1 MCIKIINMIENK
13 LLKLLI
19 IYTLSYFTVTTIFV
33 YLLNLPQLVTNDKK
47 GLIKYYYVKN
57 FVNVIVFDY
66 FLIMFY
72 LLFNNWLISTFN
84 VKSLFGKIII
94 NIIGTILIS
103 GSFMIYFLN
112 KPYNKNS
119 FFSKWFYSV
128 KWKAVVYDILLILL
142 CFILIKMIYYKI
154 ND

>member
-1 MCIKIINMIENK
+1 MIENK
-13 LLKLLI
+13 LLKLLAV
-19 IYTLSYFTVTTIFV
+19 YTLSYFTITTIFV
-33 YLLNLPQLVTNDKK
+33 YLLNLPQIITNDKK
-47 GLIKYYYVKN
+47 GLIKDYYIKN

-66 FLIMFY
+66 FLISIY
-72 LLFNNWLISTFN
+72 LLFNQLLINTFN
-84 VKSLFGKIII
+84 VKSLFGQLLI

-112 KPYNKNS
+112 KPLNKNS

-142 CFILIKMIYYKI
+142 CFILTKMIYNKI
-154 ND
+154 NN